1 MRVLHVS
8 SLYPPGVVGGAEKV
22 VSMLAEGQAAQ
33 GATVGVT
40 HLTREGGDQRLQGGV
55 QVSPLRSRNL
65 LWIED
70 VQAHSRP
77 VTIANKL
84 LQQVNLWAAADIAR
98 EIADF
103 APDVVHTHS
112 MVELPPMVW
121 RAAKRRGAAV
131 VHTLHDY
138 DLLCSR
144 ATLFKHGRPCERLH
158 PSCTALKAW
167 KGLFA
172 GDIDAV
178 VAVSQPVLDTHLDH
192 GLFRDLRPDRRR
204 VIWNGVARRTEAEPA
219 PRTGVFTFGFLG
231 RLVPEKGLGVL
242 LDACRLLSPEGWQ
255 LRIAGRAPLGS
266 EGFEAQAEGL
276 PVEFLGFTDPAT
288 FLASVDVLVA
298 PSIWAEPFGLTI
310 VEAFAAGAA
319 VIGSDRGAIG
329 ELAGA
334 IGSRWVVPADD
345 AAALA
350 DRMRAVLEGG
360 RAALPAPDAFEPILQ
375 AASPE
380 RMTAAYLDLYAELG
394 ARQVAPVALRRRVR
408 FAPSRSADA
417 YPAP

>member
-22 VSMLAEGQAAQ
+22 VSMLARSQTAQ
-33 GATVGVT
+33 GCAVGVV
-40 HLTREGGDQRLQGGV
+40 HLTRDGGDHRLQGDV
-55 QVSPLRSRNL
+55 EVTPLRSRNL

-77 VTIANKL
+77 ITMANKL
-84 LQQVNLWAAADIAR
+84 LQQVNIRAAADIAR
-98 EIADF
+98 EIAEF

-121 RAAKRRGAAV
+121 RAARRSGAAV

-144 ATLFKHGRPCERLH
+144 ATLFKHGQVCRRLH
-158 PSCTALKAW
+158 PSCAALKAW

-172 GDIDAV
+172 RDIDAV
-178 VAVSQPVLDTHLDH
+178 VGVSQAVLDAHLQH
-192 GLFRDLRPDRRR
+192 GLFRGLPPDRRR
-204 VIWNGVARRTEAEPA
+204 VIWNGVERRLPA
-219 PRTGVFTFGFLG
+219 NVTTRTGPFIFGFLG

-242 LDACRLLSPEGWQ
+242 LDACRRLPAHGWR
-255 LRIAGRAPLGS
+255 LRVAGQAPRGS
-266 EGFEAQAEGL
+266 EGFEARANGM
-276 PVEFLGFTDPAT
+276 PVEFLGFTDPAA

-310 VEAFAAGAA
+310 VEAFAAGVP

-329 ELAGA
+329 DLAGVLGPEW
-334 IGSRWVVPADD
+334 IVPADD
-345 AAALA
+345 VAALA
-350 DRMRAVLEGG
+350 ARMAAVMHAGRASLPGVEVFEAVL
-360 RAALPAPDAFEPILQ
+360 R
-375 AASPE
+375 AASPG
-380 RMTAAYLDLYAELG
+380 RMTTAYLDLYAELVPHKF
-394 ARQVAPVALRRRVR
+394 ARLPAACRPHPAPAR
-408 FAPSRSADA
+408 FANA
-417 YPAP
+417 YPSP

>member
-1 MRVLHVS
+1 MRILHVS

-33 GATVGVT
+33 GDTVGVV
-40 HLTREGGDQRLQGGV
+40 HLTRAGGDLRHQGGV
-55 QVSPLRSRNL
+55 EVRPLQSRNL

-70 VQAHSRP
+70 VQAHARP
-77 VTIANKL
+77 VTMANKL
-84 LQQVNLWAAADIAR
+84 LQQVNVWATADIAR

-121 RAAKRRGAAV
+121 RAAKRHGAAV

-144 ATLFKHGRPCERLH
+144 ATLFKHGQPCASLH
-158 PSCTALKAW
+158 PSCAALKAW
-167 KGLFA
+167 KGVFVK
-172 GDIDAV
+172 DIDAV
-178 VAVSQPVLDTHLDH
+178 VAVSQPVLDAHLAH
-192 GLFRDLRPDRRR
+192 GLFQDLGPDQRR
-204 VIWNGVARRTEAEPA
+204 VIWNGVTRRPEAEP
-219 PRTGVFTFGFLG
+219 PTRTGVFTFGFLG

-242 LDACRLLSPEGWQ
+242 LDACRLLAPEGWR

-266 EGFEAQAEGL
+266 QGFAAQALGL
-276 PVEFLGFTDPAT
+276 PVEFLGFTDPAA

-310 VEAFAAGAA
+310 VEAFASGAA

-334 IGSRWVVPADD
+334 IGPEWVVPADD
-345 AAALA
+345 AGALA
-350 DRMRAVLEGG
+350 ARMGAVLQGG
-360 RAALPAPDAFEPILQ
+360 RAALPDPGAFEAILQ

-380 RMTAAYLDLYAELG
+380 RMTSAYLALYAELDTRRI
-394 ARQVAPVALRRRVR
+394 ARPAPHAR
-408 FAPSRSADA
+408 FTPSRSADA
-417 YPAP
+417 YPAS